1 MSNSIRVSASPSVVR
16 AWAESVG
23 AIATNADGGHQ
34 RGRLG
39 ADVISAYNA
48 KHGLKAVEAAF
59 VKTVKVSAKPAKGRT
74 VTRTVSIP
82 QVRAAARAAGVT
94 VGARGRV
101 PQSVLSAYVLGT
113 L

>member
-1 MSNSIRVSASPSVVR
+1 MSTVTSVRVSASPQAVR

-23 AIATNADGGHQ
+23 AISKGQ

-48 KHGLKAVEAAF
+48 KNGLKAVEASF
-59 VKTVKVSAKPAKGRT
+59 VKTVRVSAKPAKGRT
-74 VTRTVSIP
+74 VTRTVNIAD
-82 QVRAAARAAGVT
+82 VRAAANAAGHN
-94 VGARGRV
+94 VGKRGR
-101 PQSVLSAYVLGT
+101 LSQAVKAAYVLGT